1 MAGQHIEREARY
13 EQTRLTTKQRDQL
26 IWSLRRRGWSQVK
39 IAKHLG
45 MTQPAIHYA
54 LNRLMGKPRRQV
66 ASKEFDDGMEC
77 DPLDAP
83 REQW

>member
-1 MAGQHIEREARY
+1 MADQHIEREARY
-13 EQTRLTTKQRDQL
+13 EATRLTTKQRDQM
-26 IWSLRRRGWSQVK
+26 IWQLRRKGWSQVK
-39 IAKHLG
+39 IARHLG

-54 LNRLMGKPRRQV
+54 LNRLAGIPRRTQPRDD
-66 ASKEFDDGMEC
+66 FDDEMEC